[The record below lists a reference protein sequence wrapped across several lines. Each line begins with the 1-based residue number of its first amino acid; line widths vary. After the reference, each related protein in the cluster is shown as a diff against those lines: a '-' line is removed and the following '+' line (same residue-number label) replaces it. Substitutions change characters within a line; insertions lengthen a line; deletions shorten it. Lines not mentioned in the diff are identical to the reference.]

1 MQNQKTLFIIDDD
14 EDDQLF
20 LHEAMNDLN
29 IPIDCYYANN
39 GELALQQLRNEEI
52 PVPDFIFLDLNMP
65 KLNGKECLVEIKKL
79 PKYAEVP
86 IIIYTTSSN
95 QRDKQEIMQL
105 GAHYFLTK
113 PTRISELCSSLLDI
127 FSMDWKQVLKTRQSI
142 ETTRPK
148 GNEV

>member
-1 MQNQKTLFIIDDD
+1 MIERKTLFIIDDD

-39 GELALQQLRNEEI
+39 GEAALRQLKEEGI

-79 PKYAEVP
+79 PKYLKVP
-86 IIIYTTSSN
+86 IIIYSTSSH
-95 QRDKQEIMQL
+95 QKDKQEIMQL
-105 GAHYFLTK
+105 GADYFLTK
-113 PTRISELCSSLLDI
+113 PTRISELCTHLLDI
-127 FSMDWKQVLKTRQSI
+127 FSTDWKNSVRTKA
-142 ETTRPK
+142 
-148 GNEV
+148 

>member
-1 MQNQKTLFIIDDD
+1 MEQQKTLFIIDDD

-20 LHEAMNDLN
+20 LHEAMSDLN

-39 GELALQQLRNEEI
+39 GELALQQLRSEQI

-65 KLNGKECLVEIKKL
+65 KLNGKECLIEIKKM
-79 PKYAEVP
+79 PRYASVP

-95 QRDKQEIMQL
+95 QKDKHEIMQL

-113 PTRISELCSSLLDI
+113 PTRISELCSRLLEL
-127 FSMDWKQVLKTRQSI
+127 FSMDWKEAFKSKASHEPQ
-142 ETTRPK
+142 RPM
-148 GNEV
+148 